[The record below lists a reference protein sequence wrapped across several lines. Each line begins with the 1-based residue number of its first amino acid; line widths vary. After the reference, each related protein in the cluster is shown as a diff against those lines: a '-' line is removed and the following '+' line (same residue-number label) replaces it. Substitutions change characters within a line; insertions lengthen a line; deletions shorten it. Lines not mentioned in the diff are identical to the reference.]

1 MASCWKCKSRS
12 KICSN
17 WRLYGKSFLKFLNEK
32 AINENFSFY
41 QFTQPN
47 CLSLNNFTN
56 TYKFGIEGY
65 DNCVNLY
72 NKALEKSA
80 NLNIPLIYSSF
91 WGMT

>member
-1 MASCWKCKSRS
+1 MKTFH
-12 KICSN
+12 
-17 WRLYGKSFLKFLNEK
+17 L
-32 AINENFSFY
+32 

-91 WGMT
+91 GSMT